1 MTDIRDLNPRDRVDR
16 ADRNIVKGL
25 RMGLFGFGILVLF
38 LAAYALVEAGWVA
51 WATIGIVFGVAA
63 AVALLVMLV
72 LFLAS

>member
-63 AVALLVMLV
+63 GVALLVMLV
-72 LFLAS
+72 IFLAS